1 MARSALCLCLLA
13 LICATAAADYVEVFI
28 KWDNNIKQTESAD
41 KAIREELAKELC
53 KVPVTSVVTL
63 KTVDK
68 SSTLNTE
75 SHGYY
80 ACIGANT
87 AANGNI
93 ISNCNNSKYK
103 AEFKDELEDRTSPDQ
118 ENEGITCTLKSG
130 PPPTA
135 AKATTGRRMMA

>member
-1 MARSALCLCLLA
+1 
-13 LICATAAADYVEVFI
+13 
-28 KWDNNIKQTESAD
+28 
-41 KAIREELAKELC
+41 
-53 KVPVTSVVTL
+53 VVTL

-103 AEFKDELEDRTSPDQ
+103 
-118 ENEGITCTLKSG
+118 
-130 PPPTA
+130 
-135 AKATTGRRMMA
+135 